1 MKIWKQYIMF
11 SEEQKVKVQ
20 PSSGFSGIELSFSES
35 DDTQDS
41 GTLYLGEDE
50 LKALITTLQDM
61 MNYVKS

>member
-11 SEEQKVKVQ
+11 SEEQKISIQ
-20 PSSGFSGIELSFSES
+20 PTPEFDGIELSFSES
-35 DDTQDS
+35 DDTHDS

>member
-11 SEEQKVKVQ
+11 SEEQKIQVE
-20 PSSGFSGIELSFSES
+20 PSEGFEGINLSFSES
-35 DDTQDS
+35 DGTHDS